1 MQLDWHNLQNITNN
15 SFVYTVN
22 QSGSGGFNVCTWKSV
37 PFFEFWIPGVHGT
50 RHTLV
55 TLVKCV
61 HCSSTLFLKKRRKK
75 ARVKS
80 CHRDC
85 DALDH
90 ADRSCGMEPIGRP
103 RQRQLL
109 SKMSDHSAQP
119 FKFVQYV
126 HLHLPSW
133 ILIESNSTT
142 FPCGHYHQYIFFF
155 CPVY

>member
-37 PFFEFWIPGVHGT
+37 PFFWVLNT
-50 RHTLV
+50 W
-55 TLVKCV
+55 
-61 HCSSTLFLKKRRKK
+61 CSWDKTYTGHVSEMCTLFLYFIFKNFLKK

-85 DALDH
+85 DAHDH

-103 RQRQLL
+103 RQHQLL

-142 FPCGHYHQYIFFF
+142 FPCGHYHQYIFF